1 MLYPMQVLLG
11 DALFREREHRRAI
24 VRALIIEYLLGIS
37 YFKLLVLLVWILY
50 LLLGVLGKL
59 IQYQA

>member
-24 VRALIIEYLLGIS
+24 VRALIIEYLLSIS